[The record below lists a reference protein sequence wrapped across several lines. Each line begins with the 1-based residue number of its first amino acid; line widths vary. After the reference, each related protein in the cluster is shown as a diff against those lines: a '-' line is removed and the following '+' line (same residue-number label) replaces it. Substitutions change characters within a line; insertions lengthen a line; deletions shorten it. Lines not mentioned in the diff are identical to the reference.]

1 MSEANTRKICYEEL
15 FDKFKNAA
23 STWLKDIPEARG
35 LCLVVDWKVGRTE
48 FPPSLLITLDPP
60 TEQSL
65 IDSMSQTLKTLQ
77 MFTEVFNKQINQGNS
92 VLKQADALI
101 KSSKAKPTE

>member
-60 TEQSL
+60 CRAIAGEHSPR
-65 IDSMSQTLKTLQ
+65 SRR
-77 MFTEVFNKQINQGNS
+77 G
-92 VLKQADALI
+92 
-101 KSSKAKPTE
+101 